1 MTEDNWRAVGP
12 RTYDSRQQDREIR
25 IVHAGDEKRVIVRK
39 RVSGPLD
46 Q

>member
-1 MTEDNWRAVGP
+1 LRAVGT

-25 IVHAGDEKRVIVRK
+25 IIHAVEEQRVIVRK
-39 RVSGPLD
+39 RVNGPLD